1 MPRIKL
7 VLLPGLDGTG
17 VLFQPLLQALPPDI
31 EPIVVAYPDRE
42 CLGYDELLPRVLA
55 VLPREEPYVILGE
68 SFGGPLALQVAA
80 TRPHG
85 LCSVILSAS
94 FVSCPYRFVP
104 TWAAALVPVMPFR
117 HFPHYAQIKRWLG
130 AYATP
135 QLASLSAEA
144 LSRPSAEVFAHRVRQ
159 IFRVDARSILA
170 SLALPILY
178 LQGTRDHVVP
188 AHNLQTILRVKPQ
201 VQYQRLDAPHMLL
214 QTQPMLAAKVIADFI
229 AATTNT
235 PT

>member
-1 MPRIKL
+1 MSRIML

-31 EPIVVAYPDRE
+31 ESVVVAYPDRE
-42 CLGYDELLPRVLA
+42 CLGYDDLLPRVLN
-55 VLPREEPYVILGE
+55 VLPRDEPFVLLGE

-80 TRPHG
+80 TRPQG
-85 LCSVILSAS
+85 LRGVILSAS

-104 TWAAALVPVMPFR
+104 AWAAALVPVMPFR

-159 IFRVDARSILA
+159 IFRLDARSILA
-170 SLALPILY
+170 SLELPILY

-188 AHNLQTILRVKPQ
+188 AHNVQTILRIRPQ
-201 VQYQRLDAPHMLL
+201 VQTQRLDSPHMLL
-214 QTQPMLAAKVIADFI
+214 QTRPTLAAKAIADFI
-229 AATTNT
+229 AANADTTT
-235 PT
+235 